1 MSAGLT
7 KRSRNRLL
15 MNTDDGLSE
24 GVISMQNQIGAS
36 VEGKYMLISVDMAP
50 TNLRIEIMEGGR
62 ASSAAG
68 DDRPSIT
75 LET

>member
-1 MSAGLT
+1 
-7 KRSRNRLL
+7 
-15 MNTDDGLSE
+15 
-24 GVISMQNQIGAS
+24 
-36 VEGKYMLISVDMAP
+36 MLISADIAP